1 MANKPIFFDASGR
14 RAGRVSLIGW
24 IVAVIGTIVTASL
37 IASIVSIA
45 SSKSLPFGHL
55 TAIHLPELERK
66 AEAPGLLKSA
76 EKLALEVRI
85 RREELSNERKRRTE
99 RGLHELPAQLLP
111 QSGRSLSIGFYSPS
125 WSQDTLGALKRT
137 LIHLDWVLPIWLPL
151 QGPDLKL
158 NAKFDPHLSDVADYI
173 RRNKPDAAIMP
184 VVQNVTLG
192 KWDGPGLA
200 KLLSDEKRRTA
211 LVSEIADFVI
221 EQHFQGA
228 VIDFEQ
234 MPKSGYGDLGIF
246 LKQLTASLG
255 PHGLIVAVAAPFDD
269 ESWPFAE
276 YARLSDYTILMAY
289 DQHDDSSDAGAITGQ
304 SWYEDTLDRRMR
316 VLNPSRTIVALGSYG
331 YDWNSGHAD
340 SITFSEAVTA
350 AHDSEAQIDFDDATN
365 NPHFSYNEDDGSKH
379 DIWFLDGVTA
389 YNEIHAADPYQPAGY
404 ALWRIGSEDP
414 SIWSVMGRAYGALPP
429 KALDAM
435 NIGDEIDYEGQGEIL
450 RVEAEPSPGT
460 RSVEVDP
467 VTGDINDEN
476 YTRLPTSYEIRNFG
490 VAPNKI
496 ALTFDDGPDPEW
508 TPQILDILKEKHVKA
523 TFFIIGANAEANPGL
538 VLRMYDEGHEIGD
551 HTYTHPNLSDTPNEM
566 VRIELTATQRLFEAL
581 TGHSMRLFRPPYL
594 GDAEPTD
601 ADEIVPVQIA
611 QDLGY
616 TTVGEHVDPLDWTP
630 GKSANEIL
638 KDALSQ
644 IHKPIDDYKGA
655 VSVILLHD
663 AGGDRS
669 QTVAALPILI
679 DKLRAQGYQFVP
691 VSELVPNWSR
701 DQVMP
706 PIPTSVAL
714 VNDRVVFLVMNVVG
728 HTLYYAFLVAI
739 WLGIGRLFFLAT
751 MSLINRPREIDQ
763 AAPPPDSE
771 PFPVSVIVPAY
782 NEEKVIA
789 KTIAGLLAS
798 TYRDLEILVVDDGSA
813 DNTSSVVR
821 EQFGADPRVTL
832 IRVPNSGKASA
843 LNTGLARAQGQVV
856 VALDA
861 DTQFNADT
869 ISRLVRWFEDPEIGA
884 VAGNAK
890 VGNRTNM
897 VTRWQALEY
906 VVAQNLERR
915 ALAGLGTLTVVP
927 GAVGAWRREALV
939 KLGGFRTDTLAEDQ
953 DLTIDIQRQG
963 YRVHFDSSAIA
974 WTEAPATFRGLA
986 KQRFRW
992 AYGTLQ
998 CLWKYAGLTFNP
1010 RYGALGM
1017 IALPQ
1022 VWVFQ
1027 ILLTALAPLAD
1038 LLLLWQLFW
1047 QWIAYL
1053 QHGAEFNNT
1062 DLVTVGIYYIVFVVV
1077 DVVAAIFGFLM
1088 EKGEDWSLL
1097 WWLPLQRFGYR
1108 QLMYY
1113 VVVRSI
1119 STAIRG
1125 PSVGWGKLER
1135 TGTVQVRRA

>member
-24 IVAVIGTIVTASL
+24 IAAVIGTIVTASV

-45 SSKSLPFGHL
+45 ASPLLPFGHL
-55 TAIHLPELERK
+55 TAVNRPELERR
-66 AEAPGLLKSA
+66 AQDPGLLKSA
-76 EKLALEVRI
+76 EKLALEARA
-85 RREELSNERKRRTE
+85 RREELAFERKRRTE

-111 QSGRSLSIGFYSPS
+111 QPGRSLSIGFYQPNWSSP
-125 WSQDTLGALKRT
+125 LAALKGT
-137 LIHLDWVLPIWLPL
+137 LAHLDWVLPTWLPL

-158 NAKFDPHLSDVADYI
+158 NIKYDPHLSDVADYI
-173 RRNKPDAAIMP
+173 RRNKPNAAIVP
-184 VVQNVTLG
+184 VVQNATLG
-192 KWDGPGLA
+192 KWDGAGVA
-200 KLLSDEKRRTA
+200 KLLADEKRRTA
-211 LVSEIADFVI
+211 LVAEIAGFVI
-221 EQHFQGA
+221 DRKFQGA

-234 MPKSGYGDLGIF
+234 LPQSSYGDLGLF
-246 LKQLTASLG
+246 LKQLSAALG
-255 PHGLIVAVAAPFDD
+255 PHGAIVAVAAPFDD
-269 ESWPFAE
+269 EGWPFAQF
-276 YARLSDYTILMAY
+276 ARVSDYTILMSY
-289 DQHDDSSDAGAITGQ
+289 DQHDDTSEAGSIAGQ
-304 SWYEDTLDRRMR
+304 SWYEDTLDKRMR
-316 VLNPSRTIVALGSYG
+316 VLNPARTIIGIGNYG

-340 SITFSEAVTA
+340 ALAFSDAVIA
-350 AHDSEAQIDFDDATN
+350 AHDSEAQIDFDDASN
-365 NPHFSYNEDDGSKH
+365 NPHFSYIEDDGTKH

-404 ALWRIGSEDP
+404 AVWKLGAEDP
-414 SIWSVMGRAYGALPP
+414 SIWTVMGRGYGALPP
-429 KALDAM
+429 KILDNI
-435 NIGDEIDYEGQGEIL
+435 NIGEDIDYEGQGEIL

-460 RSVEVDP
+460 RTIETDP
-467 VTGDINDEN
+467 VTGDINDET
-476 YTRLPTSYEIRNFG
+476 YTRLPTSYVIRNFG
-490 VAPNKI
+490 ASETKKI

-508 TPQILDILKEKHVKA
+508 TPQVLDILKEKHVPA

-538 VLRMYDEGHEIGD
+538 VLRMYNEGHEIGN

-566 VRIELTATQRLFEAL
+566 VRIELTANERLFEAL

-601 ADEIVPVQIA
+601 ADEIVPVEIA

-616 TTVGEHVDPLDWTP
+616 TAVGEHVDPSDWALPGVNAIVQRTLD
-630 GKSANEIL
+630 
-638 KDALSQ
+638 Q
-644 IHKPIDDYKGA
+644 IHNPIPDYKGA
-655 VSVILLHD
+655 VNIILLHD

-691 VSELVPNWSR
+691 VSDLVGLTR
-701 DQVMP
+701 EQAMP
-706 PIPTSVAL
+706 PIPSSVAL
-714 VNDRVVFLVMNVVG
+714 VNDRVVFLSMNVVG
-728 HTLYYAFLVAI
+728 HALYYAFLVAI
-739 WLGIGRLFFLAT
+739 WLGIGRLFFLAS
-751 MSLINRPREIDQ
+751 MSLLNRPREIDQ
-763 AAPPPDSE
+763 AAPPTGAE
-771 PFPVSVIVPAY
+771 PYRVSVIVPAF

-798 TYRDLEILVVDDGSA
+798 TYRNLEILVVDDGSA
-813 DNTSSVVR
+813 DNTSGVVR
-821 EQFGADPRVTL
+821 DEFGSDQRVSL
-832 IRVPNSGKASA
+832 IRVPNGGKASA
-843 LNTGLARAQGQVV
+843 LNVGLARAAGEVV

-861 DTQFNADT
+861 DTQFDADT
-869 ISRLVRWFEDPEIGA
+869 IGRLVRWFSDPEIGA

-890 VGNRTNM
+890 VGNRIN
-897 VTRWQALEY
+897 VITRWQALEY

-953 DLTIDIQRQG
+953 DLTIDIQRAG
-963 YRVHFDSSAIA
+963 YRVHFDSSAVA
-974 WTEAPATFRGLA
+974 WTEAPTTFRGLA

-998 CLWKYAGLTFNP
+998 CLWKYRSLTFNP

-1022 VWVFQ
+1022 VWLFQ

-1047 QWIAYL
+1047 QWVAYL
-1053 QHGAEFNNT
+1053 QHGAEFNNS
-1062 DLVTVGIYYIVFVVV
+1062 DLVTVGLYYVVFVVV
-1077 DVVAAIFGFLM
+1077 DLVAAIFGFVM
-1088 EKGEDWSLL
+1088 EKREDWSLL

-1135 TGTVQVRRA
+1135 TGTVQVRA

>member
-24 IVAVIGTIVTASL
+24 IVVVVGTVVAASAL
-37 IASIVSIA
+37 ATLVSISA
-45 SSKSLPFGHL
+45 PKDLPFGRM
-55 TAIHLPELERK
+55 TAIHLPELEKK

-76 EKLALEVRI
+76 EKLALEARA
-85 RREELSNERKRRTE
+85 RREELSQLRKRRAE
-99 RGLHELPAQLLP
+99 RGLRELPAQLLP
-111 QSGRSLSIGFYSPS
+111 QPGRSLALGFYNPTWSPDPLS
-125 WSQDTLGALKRT
+125 ALKST
-137 LIHLDWVLPIWLPL
+137 LVHLDWVLPVWLPL

-158 NAKFDPHLSDVADYI
+158 NTKFDPHLSDIADYI
-173 RRNKPDAAIMP
+173 RRNKPGAAIVP
-184 VVQNVTLG
+184 VLQNVTVG

-211 LVSEIADFVI
+211 LVGQIATFI
-221 EQHFQGA
+221 IKQRFQGVA
-228 VIDFEQ
+228 VDFEQ
-234 MPKSGYGDLGIF
+234 VPDSAYGDLGTF

-255 PHGLIVAVAAPFDD
+255 PHGLIVAVCAPFDD
-269 ESWPFAE
+269 DNWPFAA
-276 YARLSDYTILMAY
+276 YARVSDYTILMAY
-289 DQHDDSSDAGAITGQ
+289 DQHDDTSDAGSITGQ
-304 SWYEDTLDRRMR
+304 SWYEDTLDKRMR
-316 VLNPSRTIVALGSYG
+316 VLNPARTIIAIGNYG

-340 SITFSEAVTA
+340 ALTFSDAVIA

-365 NPHFSYNEDDGSKH
+365 NPHFSYVEDDGTTH

-404 ALWRIGSEDP
+404 ALWKIGSEDP

-429 KALDAM
+429 KAINDM

-460 RSVEVDP
+460 RTIETDP
-467 VTGDINDEN
+467 VTGDINDET
-476 YTRLPTSYEIRNFG
+476 YTKLPTSYVIRNFG

-523 TFFIIGANAEANPGL
+523 TFFVIGANAEANPGL
-538 VLRMYDEGHEIGD
+538 VLRMYNEGHEVGD

-581 TGHSMRLFRPPYL
+581 TGHSMRFFRPPYL
-594 GDAEPTD
+594 GDAEPQD
-601 ADEIVPVQIA
+601 ADEIVPVEIA

-616 TTVGEHVDPLDWTP
+616 TTVGEHIDPADWELP
-630 GKSANEIL
+630 GVNAIVQRTLN
-638 KDALSQ
+638 Q
-644 IHKPIDDYKGA
+644 IHNPIVDYRGA
-655 VSVILLHD
+655 VSIVLLHD
-663 AGGDRS
+663 AGGDRA

-679 DKLRAQGYQFVP
+679 DKLKAQGYQFVL
-691 VSELVPNWSR
+691 VSDLVGLSR
-701 DQVMP
+701 NQAMP
-706 PIPTSVAL
+706 AISPSVAL
-714 VNDRVVFLVMNVVG
+714 VNDRVVFLSMSVIG

-739 WLGIGRLFFLAT
+739 WLGIGRLFFLAI
-751 MSLINRPREIDQ
+751 MSLLNRPREIDQ
-763 AAPPPDSE
+763 AAPAPDHQ
-771 PFPVSVIVPAY
+771 PFRVSVLVPAF
-782 NEEKVIA
+782 NEEKVIG

-798 TYRDLEILVVDDGSA
+798 DYRDLEILVIDDGSA
-813 DNTSSVVR
+813 DNTSGVVR
-821 EQFGADPRVTL
+821 EQFGNEPRVAL
-832 IRVPNSGKASA
+832 IRVPNGGKASA
-843 LNTGLARAQGQVV
+843 LNTGLARAQGDVV

-869 ISRLVRWFEDPEIGA
+869 IPRLVRWFSDPEIGA

-897 VTRWQALEY
+897 ITRWQALEY

-998 CLWKYAGLTFNP
+998 CLWKYRSLTFNP

-1038 LLLLWQLFW
+1038 LLLIWQLFW
-1047 QWIAYL
+1047 QWVAYL

-1062 DLVTVGIYYIVFVVV
+1062 DLVTVGIYYLVFVVV
-1077 DVVAAIFGFLM
+1077 DVIAAIFGFIM